1 MAPKKKTV
9 TTPKPIRDLS
19 SPSAGSQQRVVV
31 VSPTSSALS
40 DGSLSPPH
48 HPATSTKL
56 VASSSSD
63 SNNKAGSQGASALA
77 TSMGL
82 IESNHLESSTGK
94 RARNYTEHTNWFREH
109 ISTTYQNMFGEALDD
124 ELPLED
130 CMSLLVSY
138 ANIPYTD
145 QADFKNRMAALE
157 MLFRKEV
164 DAPIPDSSGINNIK
178 SKGYSLLMSQS
189 YIISQMLIK
198 IYIQLKQVPWLNHL
212 KV

>member
-31 VSPTSSALS
+31 VSQTSSALS
-40 DGSLSPPH
+40 DGSLSPLH

-82 IESNHLESSTGK
+82 IESNHLESSTG
-94 RARNYTEHTNWFREH
+94 R
-109 ISTTYQNMFGEALDD
+109 TYSAKILKK
-124 ELPLED
+124 L
-130 CMSLLVSY
+130 
-138 ANIPYTD
+138 ANGWPFQQITG
-145 QADFKNRMAALE
+145 L
-157 MLFRKEV
+157 
-164 DAPIPDSSGINNIK
+164 INF
-178 SKGYSLLMSQS
+178 
-189 YIISQMLIK
+189 YIRC
-198 IYIQLKQVPWLNHL
+198 
-212 KV
+212 